1 MRLLVIEDYGPVR
14 KAVTQAL
21 EEQGYAVDAAET
33 GTDGLGLARD
43 HSYDVI
49 VLDLM
54 LPGVDGLAILRSL
67 REGGSK
73 AGVLVLTAR
82 DTLADRVSGL
92 DAGADDYLVKPFEL
106 AELLAR
112 VKSLLRRC
120 YSAPNPTIKIG
131 DLEVD
136 TVRRDVRRFG
146 EVITLSSRE
155 YALLE
160 YLAHRAG
167 ELVSRTDIWEH
178 VYDLRSDARSNV
190 VDVYVGYLRKK
201 LEREGSER
209 LIHTRRGQ
217 GYMLGP
223 GG

>member
-33 GTDGLGLARD
+33 GTEGLGLARD